1 MLAEKGVAA
10 AASSTSSVEASQ
22 PTSLRRLALQ
32 QPAPSTPAVASLAR
46 GAFAQGSASVVLAH
60 PGHAFMRRALCLQNR
75 AASAAARLPTPAVV
89 SLASP
94 LARDPTCRL
103 QELRNAATS
112 SRQSAQLGAE
122 HCGDGPRCRV
132 NAAVL
137 AVLVALLPGPHRRR
151 RCSALVPP
159 PPRSNRQSWRCWQR
173 HLRRSGLPLTWALA
187 AARAPAGKG
196 LPKSN
201 GAPKAHWPAPA
212 SRELWPAVAPASA
225 GASMG
230 TCWGAVGAGPLATPP
245 PP

>member
-60 PGHAFMRRALCLQNR
+60 PGHAFLKRRALCLQNR

-137 AVLVALLPGPHRRR
+137 GVLVTLLPGP
-151 RCSALVPP
+151 
-159 PPRSNRQSWRCWQR
+159 QR
-173 HLRRSGLPLTWALA
+173 APSQHGHLRGSKGRMTRA
-187 AARAPAGKG
+187 AQ
-196 LPKSN
+196 
-201 GAPKAHWPAPA
+201 GA
-212 SRELWPAVAPASA
+212 
-225 GASMG
+225 
-230 TCWGAVGAGPLATPP
+230 
-245 PP
+245 